1 MTLPDDDA
9 LAEIRHELGNRFQ
22 RLYFWADQTGGKRS
36 GQEDPVL
43 KLSEELAGLQRYF
56 GSALEYF
63 TEPPLAV
70 VEVPLADL
78 VARLRATLPERKLE
92 VTGLDPLA
100 SVGALVDPALL
111 SRVLELV
118 GSRVEAA
125 TPQGSVLFLAVRKGS
140 RPKSVELELSGEPDG
155 DAPSPVLSGIEA
167 MVARRWMVRHGG
179 DLSEG
184 SSQPASIIV
193 TVPVD

>member
-1 MTLPDDDA
+1 MTLSDDDA

-22 RLYFWADQTGGKRS
+22 RLYFWVDQAGGERS

-43 KLSEELAGLQRYF
+43 KLSEELAGLERYF

-63 TEPPLAV
+63 AEPPLAV

-78 VARLRATLPERKLE
+78 VARLRAALPGRELE
-92 VTGLDPLA
+92 VAGLD
-100 SVGALVDPALL
+100 ALESLEAPVDPALL

-118 GSRVEAA
+118 ATRVGEA
-125 TPQGSVLFLAVRKGS
+125 TQQGSVLSLAVRRGPQ
-140 RPKSVELELSGEPDG
+140 PKSVELELSGEPDDRG
-155 DAPSPVLSGIEA
+155 PAPVLSGIEA

-179 DLSEG
+179 DLTEG
-184 SSQPASIIV
+184 SPPASVVV
-193 TVPVD
+193 TLPVGR